1 MCILI
6 RQSQIEDKTTLNPLF
21 GFFMLIKL
29 RQKLATLGSK
39 QQFLVDWLYSWRG
52 QVENY
57 KKRISS
63 QSPVL
68 ISLSNNLFSRN
79 GASMSRVTFDGA
91 ESYYIFAIQRL
102 LQHLCNIPQQYSL
115 NSHHFSSGLTICTY
129 EPIPFQIQFQDLH
142 HEIMNDLK
150 LNIGF
155 VPSVSGIILCN
166 LMLREVFAQNHTDC
180 KWQCQNLNTGCLIPE
195 SVLLNTILSYQA
207 SRIALK
213 II

>member
-6 RQSQIEDKTTLNPLF
+6 RWSQIEDKTTLNPLF

-39 QQFLVDWLYSWRG
+39 QQFLVDWLYFWRG

-63 QSPVL
+63 QSQAL

-102 LQHLCNIPQQYSL
+102 LQHLCNILHQYSL
-115 NSHHFSSGLTICTY
+115 NHFSSGLTRCTY
-129 EPIPFQIQFQDLH
+129 EPIPFQIQLQDLH

-150 LNIGF
+150 MNMGF

-166 LMLREVFAQNHTDC
+166 LMLREVFAHNHTAC

-195 SVLLNTILSYQA
+195 AMLLNTIFSYQA